1 MFQTMFQIKIGQIF
15 KILRQNEGH
24 AYSAVWIPESTR
36 IIWLYIPFSFHI
48 NNVLVYEI
56 RL

>member
-24 AYSAVWIPESTR
+24 AYSAVWIPVSTQ

-56 RL
+56 RI